1 MMRRRKLRD
10 IQKKQPFNNAV
21 NNGGLPYGHDG
32 HIVPEELHYSF
43 VLTTYNDWLWLKLE
57 TM

>member
-1 MMRRRKLRD
+1 MRD
-10 IQKKQPFNNAV
+10 IQKKQPFN

-32 HIVPEELHYSF
+32 HIVLEELHHSF
-43 VLTTYNDWLWLKLE
+43 VLTSSNDWLWLKLE